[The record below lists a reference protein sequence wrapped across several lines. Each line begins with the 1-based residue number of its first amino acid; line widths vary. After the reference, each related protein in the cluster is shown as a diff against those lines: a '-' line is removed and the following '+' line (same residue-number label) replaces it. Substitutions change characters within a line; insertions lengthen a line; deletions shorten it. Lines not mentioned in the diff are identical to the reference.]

1 MSGIGRNQRTLIVK
15 TKGDKGVSMNFCMVA
30 YSFYESDNRVRR
42 YAETLVNEG
51 HQVDAVA
58 LRKPG
63 QARFEVIKG
72 VSVHRIQER
81 KIDEKG
87 KLSYLYRLLKFFFLS
102 SCWLTFSH
110 FRKRYKV
117 IHVHSVPDFEVF
129 STLIPKLFGARV
141 ILDIHDIVP
150 EFFADK
156 FGVSRDSFL
165 VRALKCVEKLCCAFA
180 DHVIIANDI
189 WYKKLTERSV
199 SPDKC
204 TTVLNYPTDIFSR
217 NLDCVRNDGKVI
229 MIYPG
234 TLSVH
239 QGLDVAVVA
248 CEKIK
253 SVIPQFEFNMY
264 GKGPEWQNLQDQI
277 ERLGLSD
284 TVRMHGLVSM
294 EEISRLMSE
303 ADIGVVPK
311 RAKGF
316 GDKAFSTK
324 IFEFMAVGLPVVAS
338 KTTIDRFYFSNG
350 SVLFFESGN
359 ADDLADKVLSLLQH
373 PVARQQQVEV
383 AYAFIEKNRWEN
395 KKQLY
400 LDIIDKLTAGR

>member
-1 MSGIGRNQRTLIVK
+1 MGNDGQSV
-15 TKGDKGVSMNFCMVA
+15 TKRESSMNFCMVA

-42 YAETLVNEG
+42 YAETLVQEG
-51 HQVDAVA
+51 HSVDAVA

-63 QARFEVIKG
+63 QARHEAIKG

-102 SCWLTFSH
+102 SCWLTAAH
-110 FRKRYKV
+110 FRKHYKV

-129 STLIPKLFGARV
+129 AALMPKLFGARV

-156 FGVSRDSFL
+156 FGVKQDSFL
-165 VRALKCVEKLCCAFA
+165 VRALKIVEKLCCGFA

-199 SPDKC
+199 SAKKC
-204 TTVLNYPTDIFSR
+204 TTVLNYPTDIFSSSPISA
-217 NLDCVRNDGKVI
+217 DGDGKTI

-234 TLSVH
+234 TMAVH
-239 QGLDVAVVA
+239 QGLDIAIEA
-248 CEKIK
+248 CRKIK
-253 SVIPQFEFNMY
+253 ESIPQFEFHMY
-264 GKGPEWQNLQDQI
+264 GKGPEWENLQEQI
-277 ERLGLSD
+277 SRLELSD
-284 TVRMHGLVSM
+284 TVFLHGMVSM

-303 ADIGVVPK
+303 AHIGVVPK

-316 GDKAFSTK
+316 GDEAFSTK
-324 IFEFMAVGLPVVAS
+324 IFEYMAVGIPVIAS
-338 KTTIDRFYFSNG
+338 KTTIDSYYFSNG
-350 SVLFFESGN
+350 SVLFFQSGN
-359 ADDLADKVLSLLQH
+359 ADDLADKVLFLLQDSESRQRQIK
-373 PVARQQQVEV
+373 VADAFLRQ
-383 AYAFIEKNRWEN
+383 NRWEN
-395 KKQLY
+395 KKHQY
-400 LDIIDKLTAGR
+400 LDIIDKLTA